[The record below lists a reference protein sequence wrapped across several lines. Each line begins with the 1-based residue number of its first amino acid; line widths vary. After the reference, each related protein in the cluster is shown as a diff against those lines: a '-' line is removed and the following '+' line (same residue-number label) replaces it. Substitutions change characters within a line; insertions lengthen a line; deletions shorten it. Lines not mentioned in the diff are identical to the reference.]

1 MFLSRGASQAAG
13 RTPLGA
19 FAPRELSER
28 HWPSLPLAATAAP
41 AAPPSRRGR
50 QRRSE
55 DRRRPPA
62 GCTTRPLATAVAAAI
77 AAQVQVAAWAAA
89 AAAAPAALPACG
101 AFCDEYADYYT
112 EDDEVCPFGCGQL
125 GSCYCHVEPLEDDIT
140 VGQFLEQCAAARAVR
155 AASVAAVA
163 AAVAVCSM
171 AAGAGSTAAPLS
183 PLSPA
188 VCPPR
193 ASCGWGATT
202 MAPADWALP
211 ATQTPAVCPLR
222 TPCGWGATPVAPAD
236 WAKLQADPLQLWGPP
251 EASWAAAVGALPAAQ
266 RTVAN
271 PLALTQPSGFPG
283 GRGVEEVLTSPPSP
297 PESVFPAFSLPDL
310 VEEVVQA
317 EAEVRFFIQQHRA
330 AWLELE
336 SSKLQCRLEAMP
348 RGPPK
353 PRRAPVAP
361 LQPLVLPLLQGTA
374 SLLLAGPAAC
384 LKDVALNGGA
394 LPNEDAGLQQR
405 PSGLPPHPT
414 PNLTS
419 RQGRAESWERAG
431 LGNPPPSPPLRKTAG
446 AGFNGSL
453 PAAGCPNG
461 GASRWLP
468 PPVAA
473 MGEDHNFPLPDK
485 QARAV
490 AHWREPGAATGLPQG
505 CHRAAT
511 GLPQGAN
518 RSRRGRARARAPDD
532 RGGGPRGF
540 LGGRGKGGSCYGP
553 PLTGAP
559 PGAMGTP
566 PHKWPG
572 IQRVRTGQGSGQGSD
587 GVWRGPVG
595 LPREQWRR
603 GSGSDPP
610 LTGASSG
617 ALGNPSHKGRAPP
630 RRLHGRA
637 SSEVT

>member
-511 GLPQGAN
+511 GGQ
-518 RSRRGRARARAPDD
+518 
-532 RGGGPRGF
+532 
-540 LGGRGKGGSCYGP
+540 
-553 PLTGAP
+553 
-559 PGAMGTP
+559 
-566 PHKWPG
+566 
-572 IQRVRTGQGSGQGSD
+572 QVETGQGSGQGA
-587 GVWRGPVG
+587 GRQGWGPEG
-595 LPREQWRR
+595 LPRRQRQWGVLLRTPTDGSAPWGDGNPTPQVAR
-603 GSGSDPP
+603 DPAGQGRAGLGSGLRWRVEGARGAAQGAVEEGVWQRPP
-610 LTGASSG
+610 TDGSVLRGAG
-617 ALGNPSHKGRAPP
+617 
-630 RRLHGRA
+630 
-637 SSEVT
+637 

>member
-13 RTPLGA
+13 RAPLGA
-19 FAPRELSER
+19 FAPRDLSER

-62 GCTTRPLATAVAAAI
+62 GCTARPLATAVAAAI
-77 AAQVQVAAWAAA
+77 AATAVAASTTSTRSDSGASVAPSAAQVAAWAAA
-89 AAAAPAALPACG
+89 AAAAAAVLPACG
-101 AFCDEYADYYT
+101 AFYDEYADYYT
-112 EDDEVCPFGCGQL
+112 EDDEVCPFCCGQL
-125 GSCYCHVEPLEDDIT
+125 GSCYCHAEPLEDDIT
-140 VGQFLEQCAAARAVR
+140 VGQILEQCAAAPAAR

-163 AAVAVCSM
+163 VAVAVCSM
-171 AAGAGSTAAPLS
+171 AAGASSTAAPPS

-193 ASCGWGATT
+193 TSCGWGATT
-202 MAPADWALP
+202 VAPANWASP

-222 TPCGWGATPVAPAD
+222 TPCGWGATLVAPAD
-236 WAKLQADPLQLWGPP
+236 WAKLQADPMQLWGPP

-266 RTVAN
+266 RTVAI
-271 PLALTQPSGFPG
+271 PLALTQPSGFPR

-297 PESVFPAFSLPDL
+297 PESVFPAFLLPDL
-310 VEEVVQA
+310 VGEVVQA
-317 EAEVRFFIQQHRA
+317 EAEVRFLIQQHRA

-348 RGPPK
+348 WGSPK

-361 LQPLVLPLLQGTA
+361 LQPPVLPLLQGTA

-394 LPNEDAGLQQR
+394 LPDEGAGLLQQG

-419 RQGRAESWERAG
+419 GQGRAESWKRAG
-431 LGNPPPSPPLRKTAG
+431 LGNPPPSPPLRKTAA

-453 PAAGCPNG
+453 LAAGCPNG

-468 PPVAA
+468 PLVAA

-511 GLPQGAN
+511 GGQ
-518 RSRRGRARARAPDD
+518 
-532 RGGGPRGF
+532 
-540 LGGRGKGGSCYGP
+540 
-553 PLTGAP
+553 
-559 PGAMGTP
+559 
-566 PHKWPG
+566 
-572 IQRVRTGQGSGQGSD
+572 QVETGQGSGQGS
-587 GVWRGPVG
+587 
-595 LPREQWRR
+595 RR
-603 GSGSDPP
+603 
-610 LTGASSG
+610 
-617 ALGNPSHKGRAPP
+617 
-630 RRLHGRA
+630 
-637 SSEVT
+637 